1 MTVPSDKQGQWPSDV
16 IPKSWQWINFSNYF
30 IDCTSSERK
39 LPQKQYLKEGHI
51 PVIDQGEILVGGYT
65 NDKLLKYE
73 GQLPVIVWGDHTKC
87 VKFIDYAFVQGAD
100 GVKVLFPRS
109 FIEPKYAYYT
119 LQTIKLPEKGYSR
132 HFKFLKSS
140 RFPIAPLNEQ
150 QRIVAKLDNLFACTG
165 RAREELARIPKLIE
179 RYKQAVL
186 AAACSGQLTADWRK
200 DQNLELI
207 WQSTNLG
214 KLILDKPKNGYSAKP
229 VSYKTSFRVLT
240 LTATTS
246 GKFKAEHFKYFD
258 EIIDDKS
265 PFWLQP
271 NDILIQRGNTIE
283 YVGVSAIYDGP
294 PKHFIF
300 PDLMMRLRVKPEVCT
315 RFLHIVL
322 SCEKSRNYLRNK
334 ATGTAGTMP
343 KINQSI
349 LVSLPIELP
358 KPEEQDEIVR
368 RVEKLFKAIDLMKQE
383 YQKAS
388 KLCDRLEQ
396 ATLSKAFRGELVPQN
411 PEDEPASALLEHIL
425 TRPALPTVS

>member
-179 RYKQAVL
+179 RYK
-186 AAACSGQLTADWRK
+186 
-200 DQNLELI
+200 
-207 WQSTNLG
+207 
-214 KLILDKPKNGYSAKP
+214 
-229 VSYKTSFRVLT
+229 
-240 LTATTS
+240 
-246 GKFKAEHFKYFD
+246 
-258 EIIDDKS
+258 
-265 PFWLQP
+265 
-271 NDILIQRGNTIE
+271 
-283 YVGVSAIYDGP
+283 
-294 PKHFIF
+294 
-300 PDLMMRLRVKPEVCT
+300 
-315 RFLHIVL
+315 
-322 SCEKSRNYLRNK
+322 
-334 ATGTAGTMP
+334 
-343 KINQSI
+343 
-349 LVSLPIELP
+349 
-358 KPEEQDEIVR
+358 
-368 RVEKLFKAIDLMKQE
+368 
-383 YQKAS
+383 
-388 KLCDRLEQ
+388 
-396 ATLSKAFRGELVPQN
+396 
-411 PEDEPASALLEHIL
+411 
-425 TRPALPTVS
+425 